1 MMDRCYDSGHTEYK
15 RYGERGV
22 TVCDEWRDNLLAF
35 IEWSL
40 ANGWARGLQ
49 LDKDILCKELG
60 IDPPVYSPE
69 TCQWVTKR
77 VNVAAATSRD
87 NFGRHPNVKLS
98 HKQADD
104 LVIPH
109 FIHGETKAELAR
121 KFGIGFS
128 SVSKI
133 IAKSYEPV

>member
-1 MMDRCYDSGHTEYK
+1 MMSRCYDSGNAWYK
-15 RYGERGV
+15 QYGGRGV
-22 TVCDEWRDNLLAF
+22 TVCDEWRGNPQAF

-40 ANGWARGLQ
+40 TNGWARGLQ

-60 IDPPVYSPE
+60 LNLPVYGPE

-98 HKQADD
+98 HRQADD
-104 LVIPH
+104 LIIRH
-109 FIHGETKAELAR
+109 FFHGETKAELAR
-121 KFGIGFS
+121 RFGICFN